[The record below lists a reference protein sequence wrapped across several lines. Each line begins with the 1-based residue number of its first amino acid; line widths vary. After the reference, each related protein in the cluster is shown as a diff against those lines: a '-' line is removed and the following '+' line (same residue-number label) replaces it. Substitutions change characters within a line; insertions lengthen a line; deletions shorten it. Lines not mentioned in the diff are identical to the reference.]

1 MAVVIRHIHIFLQDK
16 VREESYSISITPPKS
31 ETHSQNFA
39 TQKFKIWSLCSFWQ
53 VFFNVLLR
61 LYRCFLELIFWHF

>member
-1 MAVVIRHIHIFLQDK
+1 MIAVVIRHIHIFLQDK

-39 TQKFKIWSLCSFWQ
+39 TQKFKI
-53 VFFNVLLR
+53 
-61 LYRCFLELIFWHF
+61 